1 MSEEPNA
8 APAAEPAVA
17 PVAEPAA
24 AVPQSFIEGD
34 GTFKE
39 GWENAY
45 LTEDQRANSR
55 ITGGRVTSIQNM
67 FDTVINSDKM
77 ISGDKMLRPSDSFGD
92 ADWDA
97 FHQAGGWTGEPIPIT
112 APEGIEDFWGE
123 DRAKK
128 FSGLFNDLRLN
139 PKQVA
144 GLLEAYNADYAQQL
158 TDMTN
163 DGETSAKELKADLM
177 ADWGNAYAQK
187 KHNGDFAVNK
197 GSQGDKEFQAR
208 VSSKFGNDPDFIRL
222 MANLGEGFSESGV
235 VPVTKQDLTPNDL
248 QSEINKIMNS
258 DAFMKAT
265 HPEHKATMSKLRQ
278 LHIEKA
284 KIPA

>member
-1 MSEEPNA
+1 MSEEPNT
-8 APAAEPAVA
+8 APAAEPAAVPA
-17 PVAEPAA
+17 SEPA

-39 GWENAY
+39 GWEDAY
-45 LTEDQRANSR
+45 LTEDQRVNAR
-55 ITGGRVTSIQNM
+55 VAGGRVKSVQGLL
-67 FDTVINSDKM
+67 DTVINSDKM
-77 ISGDKMLRPSDSFGD
+77 ISGDKILRPSDSFGD

-112 APEGIEDFWGE
+112 APEGMEEFWGE

-144 GLLEAYNADYAQQL
+144 GLLKMYNDDYAEQL
-158 TDMTN
+158 TDLTN
-163 DGETSAKELKADLM
+163 DGETSAKELKANLM

-208 VSSKFGNDPDFIRL
+208 VSGKFGNDPDFIRL

-235 VPVTKQDLTPNDL
+235 VPVPKQDLTPGDL
-248 QSEINKIMNS
+248 QSKINDIMNS
-258 DAFMKAT
+258 DAFMKAM